1 MVKLKNLR
9 SAAAWLLVGFMGMIL
24 FQACDQTTE
33 IPPQRER
40 SYLSVIHA
48 FDEIQSID
56 IDLESFSERKTVAS
70 AVQFNS
76 SWPQDGYAS
85 LLSEAGSGVQ
95 DTGVVIILKDWRSK
109 EQISPKRVLSLYPGG
124 RTTVGIIDSF
134 GKADL
139 VQIQDD
145 FQTPEPGRSN
155 LRFMNLCHLFPA
167 VDMISADDSIR
178 IEKINYLLASK
189 FAQYPSG
196 ETTIYLTHSFTGE
209 KIDSLTNLN
218 LKSRKTYNVYL
229 TQDGD
234 YPKFGVI
241 ELE

>member
-1 MVKLKNLR
+1 MVNLKILR
-9 SAAAWLLVGFMGMIL
+9 SAAQWMLAGFVSIIL
-24 FQACDQTTE
+24 FQACDQTPE
-33 IPPQRER
+33 ITPPRER

-56 IDLESFSERKTVAS
+56 IDLESFSETKTVAS

-76 SWPQDGYAS
+76 SWPKGGYAS
-85 LLSEAGSGVQ
+85 LLSEVGSGPQ

-145 FQTPEPGRSN
+145 FDTPDPGKSN
-155 LRFMNLCHLFPA
+155 LRFMNLCHLYPA

-189 FAQYPSG
+189 FTQYPSG
-196 ETTIYLTHSFTGE
+196 KTTIYLKHSFTGE
-209 KIDSLTNLN
+209 KIDSLTNFTLAA
-218 LKSRKTYNVYL
+218 RKTYNIYL
-229 TQDGD
+229 TQDGNL
-234 YPKFGVI
+234 PKFGVI

>member
-1 MVKLKNLR
+1 MVNLKKLR
-9 SAAAWLLVGFMGMIL
+9 SAAPMLLAGLMGIIL
-24 FQACDQTTE
+24 FQACDQTSE
-33 IPPQRER
+33 ITPPRER

-56 IDLESFSERKTVAS
+56 IDLESFSEKKTVAS

-95 DTGVVIILKDWRSK
+95 DTGVIIILKDWRSK
-109 EQISPKRVLSLYPGG
+109 EQISPKRTLSLYPGG

-145 FQTPEPGRSN
+145 FETPESGKAN
-155 LRFMNLCHLFPA
+155 LRFMNLCHLYPA

-189 FAQYPSG
+189 FTQYPSG
-196 ETTIYLTHSFTGE
+196 KTTIYLKHSFTGE
-209 KIDSLTNLN
+209 KIDSIPDLDLR
-218 LKSRKTYNVYL
+218 SRKTYNIYL
-229 TQDGD
+229 TQDGEL
-234 YPKFGVI
+234 PKFGVI

>member
-1 MVKLKNLR
+1 MFKSKNLSSVAP
-9 SAAAWLLVGFMGMIL
+9 SALIGLVSIIL
-24 FQACDQTTE
+24 FQACEQTPE
-33 IPPQRER
+33 ITPPRER
-40 SYLSVIHA
+40 SFLSVIHA
-48 FDEIQSID
+48 FDDIQSID
-56 IDLESFSERKTVAS
+56 IDLESFSETKTVAS

-155 LRFMNLCHLFPA
+155 LRFMNLCHLYPA
-167 VDMISADDSIR
+167 VDMISIDDSIR

-189 FAQYPSG
+189 FTQYPSG
-196 ETTIYLTHSFTGE
+196 RTTIYLKHSFTGE
-209 KIDSLTNLN
+209 KIDSLTNIN
-218 LKSRKTYNVYL
+218 LRARKTYNIYL
-229 TQDGD
+229 TQERDS
-234 YPKFGVI
+234 PKFGII